1 MVEVQRWE
9 QRRMRLEGCCFMFK
23 WTTCFQD
30 FKYTQLLLTLMSLLE
45 LTPLPEERLRGE
57 RNRDFIQTTTTNT
70 LKESLLLSMIY
81 IVNNWAGFKTQVYQV
96 IHEPICKILSLFT
109 TAVLHPFNTA
119 LSIRCNE
126 KTQEGLSTW
135 CFESPG
141 PKTAY
146 SKTTTDIISL
156 VPTHISITMHECWK
170 WTISKSTWKL

>member
-81 IVNNWAGFKTQVYQV
+81 IVNNWAGFKHKSTKLSMSQFAKSCPYLLQQYYILSTQHCQSGAMKRHRRVYQ
-96 IHEPICKILSLFT
+96 HD
-109 TAVLHPFNTA
+109 A
-119 LSIRCNE
+119 LSH
-126 KTQEGLSTW
+126 
-135 CFESPG
+135 
-141 PKTAY
+141 
-146 SKTTTDIISL
+146 L
-156 VPTHISITMHECWK
+156 VPRQLTV
-170 WTISKSTWKL
+170 KLLLTSSL